1 MMSSGVLMGQ
11 YYPVESPVHAMD
23 PRAKI
28 IISIAFMVLL
38 FVGNNFYAF
47 IVMGAF
53 AFLAAVLS
61 RVPGGL
67 LLRGLRPIVFIMIFT
82 MALHLFLTPGPVM
95 FKVGPVIATWSGL
108 VQGLFIG
115 VRLVILIMFT
125 SLLTLT
131 TSPIELTDGLED
143 IMKPFARLGVPA
155 HELAM
160 MMTIALR
167 FIPTL
172 LEEAERIMKA
182 QMARGADFESG
193 NMVKRARSLVPLL
206 VPLFVSAFRRADDLA
221 MAMEARCYRGGEG
234 RTRMRQF
241 RLHARDFAAFAVTL
255 AVTAGVVFLRA
266 RFGPVIPK
274 GL

>member
-11 YYPVESPVHAMD
+11 YYPAESPVHAMD

-28 IISIAFMVLL
+28 IIAVLFMVVL

-47 IVMGAF
+47 AVMGAF

-61 RVPGGL
+61 KVPAGL
-67 LLRGLRPIVFIMIFT
+67 LLKGLRPIAFIMVFT
-82 MALHLFLTPGPVM
+82 MALHLFLTPGPAM
-95 FKVGPVIATWSGL
+95 FKIGPLTATWSGL

-143 IMKPFARLGVPA
+143 ILKPFTRLGVPA

-193 NMVKRARSLVPLL
+193 NMVKRAKNLVPLL
-206 VPLFVSAFRRADDLA
+206 VPLFISAFRRADDLA

-241 RLHARDFAAFAVTL
+241 RLHARDYLAFALTGLAAF
-255 AVTAGVVFLRA
+255 GVIALRIK
-266 RFGPVIPK
+266 FGPVIPR
-274 GL
+274 GI